1 MGFKTKTILSLINH
15 DSNTNNI
22 YLFLRKSKKEKS
34 YSYLG
39 NLRYVNHDAKRE
51 YPVYFTWELLDWNTG
66 MERWLQ
72 KPMIS
77 VVENN
82 SIIPSK
88 ISINSLSIK
97 NESIYKYSKL
107 DKEGK
112 VLIETQKKA
121 EDNST
126 SRIVKRQ
133 DNISQFTFNIKD
145 VSFSRRTS
153 NALLAHDIN
162 TLNQLKTFMLE
173 KDLRLIPNLGSKS
186 INEILLKV
194 DEISEKKSQLFKD
207 LNQEPNPIL
216 LELYGNY
223 EIKTLDLSHRAINS
237 LNSIDINNIG
247 DLLKIKKKD
256 IGEIHGI
263 GASTVLEIET
273 QLNLFYK
280 TEDKVFNFREINHS
294 LIKNFTGL
302 EINLSNLNNPIA
314 ISRIFKKNGLVSI
327 KDLLQIDKF
336 NFFYLFSDITTDNQ
350 NYILDLRESIINA
363 NGYQIID
370 LYNLILTSNNILKDQ
385 VKAKAIFKH
394 LSGEN
399 TLEKS
404 GQMLGITRERVR
416 QISKKVLNKID
427 QLKPIIY
434 KELSLINLNYKE
446 PLTVI
451 GLELQNP
458 FFNNISEL
466 IKFPKSKI
474 LKNIFSNESP
484 LLFEII
490 SKKIIFYK
498 NGNSSY
504 KDFITLINNLSLSID
519 EAQLF
524 LEVKGRPEL
533 NNYITK
539 HFEDKVPSS
548 IRGKITYYL
557 PIILGN
563 SDVPLSVADI
573 KSKFLSVYDI
583 SVTATAVG
591 NSVMELSNCFLFGT
605 RGWGLEEQF
614 RKINESELDS
624 LVFYIVNDFF
634 KKSEDRQWKASEIV
648 ESIRDSYGPF
658 AHIELTE
665 SKDFYKKI
673 KNLNEYDIQWALLKS
688 IGSRYPKLKYLG
700 RRVWAWSDKND
711 IQRLLIA
718 DLAIKIIEVA
728 GKPLT
733 MTRIKEEILTY
744 RGLGKNFQL
753 RTSNQNKDLIQLSR
767 NEWGLRYRDLN
778 VSSLEE
784 KQIIDEILIE
794 FSLGKFFVDEV
805 CLKSILN
812 KLNISKTV
820 KHSQIARMLLGYVSS
835 TGVDGEFFYITFNGR
850 NGEKYQIHD
859 IKKSTKIRIR

>member
-216 LELYGNY
+216 LELYENY

-314 ISRIFKKNGLVSI
+314 ISRIFKKMG
-327 KDLLQIDKF
+327 
-336 NFFYLFSDITTDNQ
+336 
-350 NYILDLRESIINA
+350 
-363 NGYQIID
+363 
-370 LYNLILTSNNILKDQ
+370 
-385 VKAKAIFKH
+385 
-394 LSGEN
+394 
-399 TLEKS
+399 
-404 GQMLGITRERVR
+404 
-416 QISKKVLNKID
+416 
-427 QLKPIIY
+427 
-434 KELSLINLNYKE
+434 
-446 PLTVI
+446 
-451 GLELQNP
+451 
-458 FFNNISEL
+458 
-466 IKFPKSKI
+466 
-474 LKNIFSNESP
+474 
-484 LLFEII
+484 
-490 SKKIIFYK
+490 
-498 NGNSSY
+498 
-504 KDFITLINNLSLSID
+504 
-519 EAQLF
+519 
-524 LEVKGRPEL
+524 
-533 NNYITK
+533 
-539 HFEDKVPSS
+539 
-548 IRGKITYYL
+548 
-557 PIILGN
+557 
-563 SDVPLSVADI
+563 
-573 KSKFLSVYDI
+573 
-583 SVTATAVG
+583 
-591 NSVMELSNCFLFGT
+591 
-605 RGWGLEEQF
+605 
-614 RKINESELDS
+614 
-624 LVFYIVNDFF
+624 
-634 KKSEDRQWKASEIV
+634 
-648 ESIRDSYGPF
+648 
-658 AHIELTE
+658 
-665 SKDFYKKI
+665 
-673 KNLNEYDIQWALLKS
+673 
-688 IGSRYPKLKYLG
+688 
-700 RRVWAWSDKND
+700 
-711 IQRLLIA
+711 
-718 DLAIKIIEVA
+718 
-728 GKPLT
+728 
-733 MTRIKEEILTY
+733 
-744 RGLGKNFQL
+744 
-753 RTSNQNKDLIQLSR
+753 
-767 NEWGLRYRDLN
+767 
-778 VSSLEE
+778 
-784 KQIIDEILIE
+784 
-794 FSLGKFFVDEV
+794 
-805 CLKSILN
+805 
-812 KLNISKTV
+812 
-820 KHSQIARMLLGYVSS
+820 
-835 TGVDGEFFYITFNGR
+835 
-850 NGEKYQIHD
+850 
-859 IKKSTKIRIR
+859 